1 MSGLSVLQ
9 LSGDVETR
17 IAVGIVASGGATAI
31 AVSQPW

>member
-1 MSGLSVLQ
+1 MSGLSGLQ

-31 AVSQPW
+31 TVSQPW